1 MIVTRKAIS
10 RRTILRGMGA
20 TVALPLLDAMI
31 PALTAAQ
38 NTPAKAVR
46 RLGVVYHPNGVIYE
60 KWLPKGVGANFEL
73 SPTLAGLQ
81 PFKDQLIVVTGLF
94 MDLAEALGD
103 GGGDHSRASGGYL
116 SGVHVKK
123 SDAVVE
129 GGISMDQIAAR
140 AFERETQLSSLQL
153 QMDDNSLV
161 GSCDVG
167 YSCAYSST
175 ISWLTPTLPL
185 MTENNPRVVFERL
198 FGATDSTDPG
208 VRAARLRQDRSI
220 LDSVRDR
227 VKQLQ
232 RQLGAA
238 DNTRVNDYLTSLR
251 DVERRIQKTEEQ
263 SAKEVPDVARP
274 AGIPESF
281 DEHAHLLYD
290 LQLLA
295 YQADI
300 TRVITFMYGREQS
313 PRPYPQIGVP
323 EPHHSMTHHQ
333 NDPVKMEKCVKIQQ
347 YHLKLFTDYLEKLR
361 NTPDGDGSLLDH
373 MIILYGGGISN
384 SDRHTHGPLPTLVVG
399 GGGGALKGGR
409 HLVYPEHTPL
419 TNLQL
424 TLLNVLGVP
433 TEKIGDSTGQ
443 FKELSEVGVSA
454 LGSAD
459 GHRAVL
465 VRRCCAIDCGLNI
478 RERRPARRIAQQLT
492 SLEHPTTQDVQQLL
506 PEQPAHHDGEYEE
519 RDQRAEHDARPLVLH
534 GLVSP
539 KTREWFWDSGL
550 RQSERAAAL
559 FDGLLVDHHPA
570 DRNAIQND
578 PNPPLGLWLCD
589 YAKGAIVLRRA
600 RVGVDD
606 PIGNPHKT
614 RALGPILQ
622 GTRQHPLPSTR
633 LPAAR
638 SCPCST
644 RHG

>member
-1 MIVTRKAIS
+1 MIVTKKAIS

-20 TVALPLLDAMI
+20 TVALPLLDAMV

-38 NTPAKAVR
+38 NTPAKAAR
-46 RLGVVYHPNGVIYE
+46 RLGVVYHPNGVIYD
-60 KWLPKGVGANFEL
+60 KWLPKGEGRNFEL

-103 GGGDHSRASGGYL
+103 GGGDHSRACGGYL
-116 SGVHVKK
+116 NGVHVKK
-123 SDAVVE
+123 SDTVVE
-129 GGISMDQIAAR
+129 AGISMDQIAAK
-140 AFERETQLSSLQL
+140 AFARETQLSSLQL
-153 QMDDNSLV
+153 QMDENSII

-198 FGATDSTDPG
+198 FGASDSTDPK
-208 VRAARLRQDRSI
+208 VRAERLRQDRSI
-220 LDSVRDR
+220 LDSVMDR
-227 VKQLQ
+227 ASQLQ

-238 DNTRVNDYLTSLR
+238 DQARMNDYLTSLR

-263 SAKEVPDVARP
+263 SEKEVPDVARP
-274 AGIPESF
+274 SGIPDSF
-281 DEHAHLLYD
+281 DDHARLLYD

-300 TRVITFMYGREQS
+300 TRVVTFMYGREQS

-323 EPHHSMTHHQ
+323 EPHHPVTHHQ
-333 NDPVKMEKCVKIQQ
+333 NDTVKMEKCVKIQQ

-373 MIILYGGGISN
+373 MIILYGAAISN

-424 TLLNVLGVP
+424 TLLNLLGVP

-443 FKELSEVGVSA
+443 FKELSEVGV
-454 LGSAD
+454 
-459 GHRAVL
+459 
-465 VRRCCAIDCGLNI
+465 
-478 RERRPARRIAQQLT
+478 
-492 SLEHPTTQDVQQLL
+492 
-506 PEQPAHHDGEYEE
+506 
-519 RDQRAEHDARPLVLH
+519 
-534 GLVSP
+534 
-539 KTREWFWDSGL
+539 
-550 RQSERAAAL
+550 
-559 FDGLLVDHHPA
+559 
-570 DRNAIQND
+570 
-578 PNPPLGLWLCD
+578 
-589 YAKGAIVLRRA
+589 
-600 RVGVDD
+600 
-606 PIGNPHKT
+606 
-614 RALGPILQ
+614 
-622 GTRQHPLPSTR
+622 
-633 LPAAR
+633 
-638 SCPCST
+638 
-644 RHG
+644 

>member
-1 MIVTRKAIS
+1 MIVTKKAIS

-20 TVALPLLDAMI
+20 TVALPLLDAMV
-31 PALTAAQ
+31 PALTAAA
-38 NTPAKAVR
+38 NTPAKAAR
-46 RLGVVYHPNGVIYE
+46 RLGVVYHPNGVIYD
-60 KWLPKGVGANFEL
+60 KWLPAGVGANFEL

-103 GGGDHSRASGGYL
+103 GGGDHSRACGGYL
-116 SGVHVKK
+116 NGVHVKK
-123 SDAVVE
+123 SDTVVE
-129 GGISMDQIAAR
+129 AGISMDQIAAR

-153 QMDDNSLV
+153 QMDENSII

-198 FGATDSTDPG
+198 FGASDSTDPKA
-208 VRAARLRQDRSI
+208 RAERLSQDRSI
-220 LDSVRDR
+220 LDSVMDR
-227 VKQLQ
+227 AKQLQ

-238 DNTRVNDYLTSLR
+238 DKTRMNDYLTSLR

-281 DEHAHLLYD
+281 DDHARLLYD

-323 EPHHSMTHHQ
+323 EPHHPVTHHQ
-333 NDPVKMEKCVKIQQ
+333 NDPAKMEKCVKIQQ
-347 YHLKLFTDYLEKLR
+347 YHLQLFTDYLEKLR

-373 MIILYGGGISN
+373 MIILYGAAISN

-399 GGGGALKGGR
+399 GGGGSLKGGR

-419 TNLQL
+419 ANLQL
-424 TLLNVLGVP
+424 TLLNLLGVP

-443 FKELSEVGVSA
+443 FKELSEVGV
-454 LGSAD
+454 
-459 GHRAVL
+459 
-465 VRRCCAIDCGLNI
+465 
-478 RERRPARRIAQQLT
+478 
-492 SLEHPTTQDVQQLL
+492 
-506 PEQPAHHDGEYEE
+506 
-519 RDQRAEHDARPLVLH
+519 
-534 GLVSP
+534 
-539 KTREWFWDSGL
+539 
-550 RQSERAAAL
+550 
-559 FDGLLVDHHPA
+559 
-570 DRNAIQND
+570 
-578 PNPPLGLWLCD
+578 
-589 YAKGAIVLRRA
+589 
-600 RVGVDD
+600 
-606 PIGNPHKT
+606 
-614 RALGPILQ
+614 
-622 GTRQHPLPSTR
+622 
-633 LPAAR
+633 
-638 SCPCST
+638 
-644 RHG
+644 